1 MDFQTAQSEVVQ
13 RVAGDFGAA
22 EWVHAVVDLE
32 LLEFEDGYD
41 LDYQAI
47 LITRAPNGA
56 LASQQFQLSEPS
68 RQAVIALYR
77 ERKDN
82 AGDTVGGFVLRID
95 HPGRYRFEFDYTAPK
110 RLNGVWDAE
119 RQSYFD
125 NYLTHYEQEKATG
138 GAH

>member
-1 MDFQTAQSEVVQ
+1 MDFQTAQNDVVQ

-22 EWVHAVVDLE
+22 DWVHAVVDLE
-32 LLEFEDGYD
+32 VLEFEDGYD

-47 LITRAPNGA
+47 LITRASGGA
-56 LASQQFQLSEPS
+56 LASQQFQLTEPT

-82 AGDTVGGFVLRID
+82 AGDVLGGFVLRID
-95 HPGRYRFEFDYTAPK
+95 HPGRYKFDLNYDPPK

-119 RQSYFD
+119 RQAYFD
-125 NYLTHYEQEKATG
+125 NYLTHYQRETAAG
-138 GAH
+138 GAI

>member
-1 MDFQTAQSEVVQ
+1 MDFQTAQSDVVQ
-13 RVAGDFGAA
+13 RVAGDFGTAD
-22 EWVHAVVDLE
+22 WVHAVVDLE

-47 LITRAPNGA
+47 LITRSPDGV
-56 LASQQFQLSEPS
+56 LASRQFQLSELS

-82 AGDTVGGFVLRID
+82 AGDTLGGFVLRID
-95 HPGRYRFEFDYTAPK
+95 HPGRYRFELDYDPPK

-125 NYLTHYEQEKATG
+125 NYLTHYEREKATG
-138 GAH
+138 GAL